1 MKDLLA
7 ITVAVVVIGFIG
19 MVGTIETHYAMNGV
33 VIENGIV
40 ELENGQRYEFKDDS
54 IKVGDKLNVYM
65 DNSGTD
71 TILHDD
77 RIVRYRKIVG

>member
-1 MKDLLA
+1 MKNLLA
-7 ITVAVVVIGFIG
+7 ITVAIAVVGFIG

-40 ELENGQRYEFKDDS
+40 ELENGQCYEFEDDS
-54 IKVGDKLNVYM
+54 IKVGDRLNVYM

-71 TILHDD
+71 TNLQDD
-77 RIVRYRKIVG
+77 RIVRYRKVVG

>member
-1 MKDLLA
+1 MKNLLA
-7 ITVAVVVIGFIG
+7 IITIVVVIAFIG
-19 MVGTIETHYAMNGV
+19 MVGTIETHYSMNGI
-33 VIENGIV
+33 VIEDGIV
-40 ELENGQRYEFKDDS
+40 ELENGQCYEFKDDS

-77 RIVRYRKIVG
+77 RIVRYRKVVG